1 MLKRNGEPCQHEVP
15 GYPGRLTASEFQAYG
30 EAFAVVEDQI
40 RAFTEAASALA
51 DVDKQL
57 PQISA
62 PLMSKVLEPT
72 QSLES
77 EELRDAGW
85 QVRRSLHK
93 SAKSELLLCSRDAE
107 RNREFAVIERFDPNL
122 PYARANGSCEVQ
134 LSSNDPRLLLQ
145 DYVEQE
151 KQLIQLFRND
161 LVAQVEEVL
170 SQRYPDQNLSRVVK
184 ALAARCNA
192 AEAVDQAQGR
202 SQTITAGMKVR
213 L

>member
-15 GYPGRLTASEFQAYG
+15 GYPGRLTASEFQADR
-30 EAFAVVEDQI
+30 EAFAAVEDQI

-51 DVDKQL
+51 DVEKQL

-62 PLMSKVLEPT
+62 PLLSKVLEPA

-77 EELRDAGW
+77 EELKDSGW
-85 QVRRSLHK
+85 QIRRTLDK
-93 SAKSELLLCSRDAE
+93 SARSELLLCSREAE
-107 RNREFAVIERFDPNL
+107 RNREFAVIERFDPNS
-122 PYARANGSCEVQ
+122 PYAKANGSCEVQ

-151 KQLIQLFRND
+151 KQLFRLFRND

-170 SQRYPDQNLSRVVK
+170 SQRFPDQNLSRVAK
-184 ALAARCNA
+184 AIAARCNPA
-192 AEAVDQAQGR
+192 FVVHQPQAR
-202 SQTITAGMKVR
+202 SQTTVPGVKVR